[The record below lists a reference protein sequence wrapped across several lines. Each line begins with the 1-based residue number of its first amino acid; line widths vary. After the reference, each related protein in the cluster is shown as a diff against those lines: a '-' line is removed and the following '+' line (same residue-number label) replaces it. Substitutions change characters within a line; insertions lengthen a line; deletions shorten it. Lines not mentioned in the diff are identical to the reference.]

1 MAEQVTPTRS
11 ELIKIKGRIKL
22 SQLGHK
28 LLKMKRDGL
37 MYELFAVLPKVKDI
51 RATLVK
57 DYQRCLRSL
66 ALAQA
71 FEGRIEIQS
80 VAYSRRTPPTV
91 KVGKKNIMGVVV
103 PRVEADQ
110 VKRPLLE
117 RGYGVVGTSSLVD
130 ELVDAYEAL
139 TDQIVKAAELE
150 TTLKRILDEV
160 EKTKRRV
167 NALEF
172 KVIPELN
179 SVKDFITLRL
189 EEIERENIF
198 RLKRVKAKNEAN
210 AAEASA
216 QMKAA
221 RSPNGAKK
229 DVLEVEAR
237 A

>member
-1 MAEQVTPTRS
+1 MPEQITPTRS
-11 ELIKIKGRIKL
+11 ELIKVKGRIKL
-22 SQLGHK
+22 SQMGHK

-51 RATLVK
+51 RANLVK
-57 DYQRCLRSL
+57 DYQNCLRKL
-66 ALAQA
+66 AIAQA
-71 FEGRIEIQS
+71 FEGQIEIKS
-80 VAYSRRTPPTV
+80 VAYSRRSPPTV

-110 VKRPLLE
+110 VKRPLME

-150 TTLKRILDEV
+150 TTLKRLLDEV

-179 SVKDFITLRL
+179 SVKDFIVLRL

-198 RLKRVKAKNEAN
+198 RLKRVKAKNEEN
-210 AAEASA
+210 AAQADA
-216 QMKAA
+216 VLKAA
-221 RSPNGAKK
+221 QSQNGAKEK
-229 DVLEVEAR
+229 AREVEAR
-237 A
+237 V

>member
-1 MAEQVTPTRS
+1 MEEQVTPTRS
-11 ELIKIKGRIKL
+11 ELIRVKARIKL

-51 RATLVK
+51 RANLVK
-57 DYQRCLRSL
+57 DYQNCVRRL
-66 ALAQA
+66 AIAQA
-71 FEGRIEIQS
+71 YEGQIEIKS
-80 VAYSRRTPPTV
+80 VAFSRRSPPTV
-91 KVGKKNIMGVVV
+91 KMGKKNIMGVVV

-117 RGYGVVGTSSLVD
+117 RGYGVVVTSSMVD

-150 TTLKRILDEV
+150 TTLKRLLDEV

-179 SVKDFITLRL
+179 DIKNFITLRL

-210 AAEASA
+210 EAAANAAKVAA
-216 QMKAA
+216 QPAPTK
-221 RSPNGAKK
+221 P
-229 DVLEVEAR
+229 LEAR
-237 A
+237 V

>member
-11 ELIKIKGRIKL
+11 ELIKVKGRIKL
-22 SQLGHK
+22 SQLGYK

-37 MYELFAVLPKVKDI
+37 MYELFNVLPKVKDI
-51 RATLVK
+51 RANLVK
-57 DYQRCLRSL
+57 DYQNCVRKL
-66 ALAQA
+66 AVAQA

-91 KVGKKNIMGVVV
+91 KMGKKNIMGVVV
-103 PRVEADQ
+103 PRVEADEI
-110 VKRPLLE
+110 KRPLLE
-117 RGYGVVGTSSLVD
+117 RGYGVLGTSSLVD

-139 TDQIVKAAELE
+139 CDEIVRAAELE
-150 TTLKRILDEV
+150 TTLKRLLDEV

-179 SVKDFITLRL
+179 DVKNFITLRL

-198 RLKRVKAKNEAN
+198 RLKKIKAKTEAASAEAARPRAN
-210 AAEASA
+210 AAAEDTS
-216 QMKAA
+216 
-221 RSPNGAKK
+221 S
-229 DVLEVEAR
+229 VVELEAR
-237 A
+237 

>member
-1 MAEQVTPTRS
+1 MPEQITPTRS
-11 ELIKIKGRIKL
+11 ELIKVKGRIKL
-22 SQLGHK
+22 SQMGHK

-51 RATLVK
+51 RANLVK
-57 DYQRCLRSL
+57 DYQNCLRKL
-66 ALAQA
+66 AVAQA
-71 FEGRIEIQS
+71 FEGQIEIKS
-80 VAYSRRTPPTV
+80 VAYSRRSPPTV

-110 VKRPLLE
+110 VRRPLLE
-117 RGYGVVGTSSLVD
+117 RGYGVLGTSSLVD
-130 ELVDAYEAL
+130 ELVDAYELL

-150 TTLKRILDEV
+150 TTLKRLLDEV

-179 SVKDFITLRL
+179 DIKSFITLRL

-198 RLKRVKAKNEAN
+198 RLKRVKAKNEEN
-210 AAEASA
+210 AAAADA
-216 QMKAA
+216 QAKAA
-221 RSPNGAKK
+221 QTRNGPGERERE
-229 DVLEVEAR
+229 LEAR
-237 A
+237 V